1 MRHFSVPRGRTASI
15 THAAVKA
22 AATSTKDGLQ
32 RSNSESKARAT
43 AATTSDDRVRKP
55 SSSGSAGDDGVS
67 PDDFYIDVIL
77 QRHARKLLGESLK
90 SQSVWETK

>member
-43 AATTSDDRVRKP
+43 ATTSDDRVRKP

-77 QRHARKLLGESLK
+77 QRHARKLLGETLK
-90 SQSVWETK
+90 SQSVWETR

>member
-43 AATTSDDRVRKP
+43 ATTSDDRVRKP

>member
-1 MRHFSVPRGRTASI
+1 M
-15 THAAVKA
+15 KA

-43 AATTSDDRVRKP
+43 ATTSDDRVRKP

-90 SQSVWETK
+90 SESVWETYY

>member
-43 AATTSDDRVRKP
+43 ATTSDDRVRKP

-90 SQSVWETK
+90 SQSVWETR